1 MHPAIELL
9 IARMQ
14 SNPEE
19 FIRGEWEMEEGNC
32 MAHANEE
39 ELAALKATRRTI
51 TLDGIH
57 KLIMKHLLNPEQT
70 DLFSHTEQILTDYI
84 AEEEGSSLSK
94 PYRDILKRSIN
105 RTKKI
110 LGQP

>member
-57 KLIMKHLLNPEQT
+57 KLIMKHLLNPVQL
-70 DLFSHTEQILTDYI
+70 DLFSPSDY
-84 AEEEGSSLSK
+84 AQKTQHQNTPQYQSDLQKVLG
-94 PYRDILKRSIN
+94 
-105 RTKKI
+105 KI
-110 LGQP
+110 K

>member
-19 FIRGEWEMEEGNC
+19 FIRGEWDMEEKNC
-32 MAHANEE
+32 IAHANEE
-39 ELAALKATRRTI
+39 ELTALKTTRRTI

-57 KLIMKHLLNPEQT
+57 KQIMKHLLNPEQT
-70 DLFSHTEQILTDYI
+70 DLFTGMTNQK
-84 AEEEGSSLSK
+84 APK
-94 PYRDILKRSIN
+94 P
-105 RTKKI
+105 
-110 LGQP
+110 

>member
-9 IARMQ
+9 IARMK

-19 FIRGEWEMEEGNC
+19 FIRGEWEMEEDNC
-32 MAHANEE
+32 TAHANEE

-57 KLIMKHLLNPEQT
+57 KQIMKHLLNPVQL
-70 DLFSHTEQILTDYI
+70 DLFSH

-94 PYRDILKRSIN
+94 PYRDILERCIN
-105 RTKKI
+105 NTKKI

>member
-19 FIRGEWEMEEGNC
+19 FIRGEWEMEEDNC

-57 KLIMKHLLNPEQT
+57 KQIMNHLLNPVQL
-70 DLFSHTEQILTDYI
+70 DLFSPNDY
-84 AEEEGSSLSK
+84 AQNTQQLNTQSYQNSLQNVLGK
-94 PYRDILKRSIN
+94 LK
-105 RTKKI
+105 
-110 LGQP
+110 

>member
-19 FIRGEWEMEEGNC
+19 FIRGEWDMEEGNC

-57 KLIMKHLLNPEQT
+57 KLIMKHLLNPFQKDMFT
-70 DLFSHTEQILTDYI
+70 GMTNQK
-84 AEEEGSSLSK
+84 APK
-94 PYRDILKRSIN
+94 P
-105 RTKKI
+105 
-110 LGQP
+110 

>member
-70 DLFSHTEQILTDYI
+70 DLFSPSDY
-84 AEEEGSSLSK
+84 AQKAQQLNTQQHQNSLQNVLGK
-94 PYRDILKRSIN
+94 LK
-105 RTKKI
+105 
-110 LGQP
+110 

>member
-19 FIRGEWEMEEGNC
+19 YIQGKWEMEEGNC

-51 TLDGIH
+51 TLDETH
-57 KLIMKHLLNPEQT
+57 KLIMKQLLNPFQK
-70 DLFSHTEQILTDYI
+70 DMFSPSDY
-84 AEEEGSSLSK
+84 ALQVYQRLVPLGS
-94 PYRDILKRSIN
+94 
-105 RTKKI
+105 
-110 LGQP
+110 

>member
-9 IARMQ
+9 IARMK

-32 MAHANEE
+32 TAHANEE

-57 KLIMKHLLNPEQT
+57 KQIMNHLLNPVQL
-70 DLFSHTEQILTDYI
+70 DLFSPNDY
-84 AEEEGSSLSK
+84 AQKTQQLNTQSYQNSLRNVLGK
-94 PYRDILKRSIN
+94 LK
-105 RTKKI
+105 
-110 LGQP
+110 

>member
-9 IARMQ
+9 IARMK

-19 FIRGEWEMEEGNC
+19 FIRGEWDMEEGNC

-57 KLIMKHLLNPEQT
+57 KLIMKHLLNPFQKDMFT
-70 DLFSHTEQILTDYI
+70 GMTNQK
-84 AEEEGSSLSK
+84 APK
-94 PYRDILKRSIN
+94 P
-105 RTKKI
+105 
-110 LGQP
+110 

>member
-19 FIRGEWEMEEGNC
+19 FIRGEWDMEEGNC

-57 KLIMKHLLNPEQT
+57 KLIMKHSDTLRQQIALMREEIRKHVAQQPLATADMQVEEDDAAVDEVRVLT
-70 DLFSHTEQILTDYI
+70 TEREL
-84 AEEEGSSLSK
+84 
-94 PYRDILKRSIN
+94 
-105 RTKKI
+105 
-110 LGQP
+110 